1 MYVICNRANLAVKY
15 APDIK
20 LVRIQRNGVVVPTT
34 GDLAEAIYCPDDDSY
49 WPLKADKPWDV
60 VYHYYS
66 IKDDEETIP
75 AGADPGVTYFDRGA
89 MSIDPDLKQAADA
102 KADAEAKAARVSDQ
116 ATYVAKLYAEQ
127 QTDEAAILTLADL
140 YDEWQA
146 GIAYAVGKII
156 SYGKEPLGDP
166 QLYKVAQAHTSQA
179 DWTPDKTPA
188 LYTPFGLT
196 PEGYTKWRQPT
207 GKHDAYDIGDIV
219 DYNGELYICTQGDG
233 AGKNTWPPDV
243 FGWEPYTPEDPEPEE
258 PDPEPEPE
266 PEPGPSDIP
275 AWEDVADGYAF
286 AVGSRFTYAGKTY
299 EVLRALT
306 KTPGWEPP
314 ALLNDFYREVA

>member
-1 MYVICNRANLAVKY
+1 MYVICDRWNIVRHY
-15 APDIK
+15 SEDIRYIK
-20 LVRIQRNGVVVPTT
+20 TQTNGVTVGCPPAQ
-34 GDLAEAIYCPDDDSY
+34 AEAIYCNATDTY
-49 WPLKADKPWDV
+49 WPIKETYAGQPTYILYDV
-60 VYHYYS
+60 
-66 IKDDEETIP
+66 ETVP
-75 AGADPGVTYFDRGA
+75 EGVEVDITRYNLGELE
-89 MSIDPDLKQAADA
+89 IDPDLKAEADA
-102 KADAEAKAARVSDQ
+102 KAEAESKAARVSSQ

-127 QTDEAAILTLADL
+127 QTDEATMLMLADL

-156 SYGKEPLGDP
+156 SYGKDPLGDP

-179 DWTPDKTPA
+179 DWTPDTSPA

-196 PEGYTKWRQPT
+196 PEGYAKWRQPT

-266 PEPGPSDIP
+266 PEPEPSDAP
-275 AWEDVADGYAF
+275 AWEDMEDGAPLK
-286 AVGSRFTYAGKTY
+286 VGDHFTYAGVEY
-299 EVLRALT
+299 EVLRDMT

-314 ALLNDFYREVA
+314 ALLGDFYKEAEA